1 MLANTLLAAWQACDE
16 GQQSILPVKEVM
28 LALDFSTSLLVQAES
43 LRATA
48 ETKDINI
55 RIAYGMTVLQMRM

>member
-1 MLANTLLAAWQACDE
+1 MTVTRFVERACCWWH
-16 GQQSILPVKEVM
+16 IMPAM
-28 LALDFSTSLLVQAES
+28 LALDFSTLLLVQAES

-55 RIAYGMTVLQMRM
+55 RIAHGMTVLQMRM

>member
-1 MLANTLLAAWQACDE
+1 MLPPFKSKKPCYLFTTLTL
-16 GQQSILPVKEVM
+16 
-28 LALDFSTSLLVQAES
+28 LLVQAES